1 MGTVESE
8 NRRPGL
14 RRDGTLQ
21 GLILACVGASIGSG
35 WLFGPL
41 FTAKM
46 AGPFAIGSWIIGM
59 FAILLLAVVFAELA
73 PLIPKAG
80 AVVHLANVGNGPIVG
95 NMWTWILFLSYATIA
110 PIEVTALLTYANN
123 YFPHFL
129 QPHSALLSAQG
140 YIYALIALAFFV
152 GLNFLSVRWIFR
164 INNGATWWK
173 IGIPALTGILFIVFG
188 WHSGNFHSIPKNTA
202 GNIQE
207 MFVAVATGGVIFSL
221 LGFRHAIDLA
231 GESKNPK
238 RDLPLATIVSVL
250 IAGGIYILVQVAF
263 IGAVP
268 TADLAHGGWEHLH
281 FSGIN
286 GPFAALASTIGI
298 TWLALLLYADAF
310 VSPAGTALIYTATS
324 ARVTLATAESG
335 AFPKVLGKINGQG
348 VPWTSLL
355 LLYIVGAIFFLPFPS
370 WQKMVGYIASMT
382 VLSYVIGPVVLL
394 QLRKAMPQLERP
406 FTLPGAKIIA
416 PISFVV
422 GTWIVYWSGLHTLNF
437 IFGTLFVLL
446 GLYALWGWVRK
457 DPISEMGW
465 QHMWWI
471 IPYFLAIWGTSW
483 ISPKSLGGMGLISFY
498 EGMALIAVVSLVIFY
513 WGVHSAVSDQEIRVY
528 MRTLNK
534 RGVGAP

>member
-1 MGTVESE
+1 MKDQPLQDDK
-8 NRRPGL
+8 RGL
-14 RRDGTLQ
+14 RREGKLQ

-41 FTAKM
+41 YTAQM
-46 AGPFAIGSWIIGM
+46 AGPYAIGSWVIGM
-59 FAILLLAVVFAELA
+59 VAILLLAVVFAELA

-80 AVVHLANVGNGPIVG
+80 AVIHLANIGNGPIVG

-110 PIEVTALLTYANN
+110 PIEVTALLTYGNN

-129 QPHSALLSAQG
+129 QPNSSLLSSQGYFYALL
-140 YIYALIALAFFV
+140 ALAFFV
-152 GLNFLSVRWIFR
+152 ALNFLSVRWIFR

-173 IGIPALTGILFIVFG
+173 IAIPALTGIAFIVLC
-188 WHSGNFHSIPKNTA
+188 WHSGNFHSAA
-202 GNIQE
+202 GNSASNIQG

-231 GESKNPK
+231 GESENPK
-238 RDLPLATIVSVL
+238 RDLPLATILSVL

-263 IGAVP
+263 IAAVRP
-268 TADLAHGGWEHLH
+268 EDLANGGWEHLH
-281 FSGIN
+281 FPGIN
-286 GPFAALASTIGI
+286 GPFAALAASIGI
-298 TWLALLLYADAF
+298 SWLAVLLYVDAF

-335 AFPKVLGKINGQG
+335 AFPRILGKINGHG
-348 VPWTSLL
+348 VPWTSLI

-382 VLSYVIGPVVLL
+382 VLSYVIGPIALM
-394 QLRKAMPQLERP
+394 QLRKAMPNLERP
-406 FTLPGAKIIA
+406 FTLPGAKVIA

-446 GLYALWGWVRK
+446 ALYAIWGVFRK
-457 DPISEMGW
+457 EPLREMGW
-465 QHMWWI
+465 QYMWWI
-471 IPYFLAIWGTSW
+471 IPYFLGIWGVSW
-483 ISPKSLGGMGLISFY
+483 ISPKSLGGIGMIGFY
-498 EGMALIAVVSLVIFY
+498 EGMAIIAAFSLAIFY
-513 WGVHSAVSDQEIRVY
+513 WAVHSAVSDHEIRVY
-528 MRTLNK
+528 MRNLGK

>member
-1 MGTVESE
+1 MDKEKSQLSE
-8 NRRPGL
+8 L
-14 RRDGTLQ
+14 RREGTLQ
-21 GLILACVGASIGSG
+21 SLILACVGASIGSG

-46 AGPFAIGSWIIGM
+46 AGPYAIGSWIIGM
-59 FAILLLAVVFAELA
+59 LAILLLAVVFAELA

-80 AVVHLANVGNGPIVG
+80 AIVHLANVGNGPIVG

-123 YFPHFL
+123 YFPYFL
-129 QPHSALLSAQG
+129 QPHSDLLSTQG
-140 YIYALIALAFFV
+140 FFYALIALAFFV
-152 GLNFLSVRWIFR
+152 VLNFLSVRWVLR

-173 IGIPALTGILFIVFG
+173 IGIPVLTGVIFIVLG
-188 WHSGNFHSIPKNTA
+188 WHSGNFHVQTGNT
-202 GNIQE
+202 GSNIQG

-238 RDLPLATIVSVL
+238 RDLPLATILSVL

-263 IGAVP
+263 IGAVRP
-268 TADLAHGGWEHLH
+268 QDLANGGWQHLH
-281 FSGIN
+281 FTGIN
-286 GPFAALASTIGI
+286 GPFAALASSIGV
-298 TWLALLLYADAF
+298 TWLAVLLYADAF
-310 VSPAGTALIYTATS
+310 ISPAGTALIYTATS

-335 AFPKVLGKINGQG
+335 AFPKVLGKINSNG
-348 VPWTSLL
+348 VPWTSLIL
-355 LLYIVGAIFFLPFPS
+355 LFVVGGIFFLPFPS

-382 VLSYVIGPVVLL
+382 VLSYVIGPIALL

-406 FTLPGAKIIA
+406 FTLPGAQIIA

-446 GLYALWGWVRK
+446 GLYALWGLLRK
-457 DPISEMGW
+457 EPIRDMGW
-465 QHMWWI
+465 QYMWWI
-471 IPYFLAIWGTSW
+471 IPYFLALWGTAW
-483 ISPKSLGGMGLISFY
+483 IGPKSLGGEGWVGFY
-498 EGMALIAVVSLVIFY
+498 QGMAIIAAISLLIFY
-513 WGVHSAVSDQEIRVY
+513 WAVHSAVSDKEIRSY
-528 MRTLNK
+528 MRNLDK